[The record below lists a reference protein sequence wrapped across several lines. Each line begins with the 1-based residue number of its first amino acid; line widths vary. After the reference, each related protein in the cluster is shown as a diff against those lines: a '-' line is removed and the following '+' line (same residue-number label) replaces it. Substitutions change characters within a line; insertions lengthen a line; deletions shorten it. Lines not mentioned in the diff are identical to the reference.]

1 VATLRAD
8 ADVEDD
14 LFDMADLSPAAT
26 GLPMVVRISE
36 RGRARHDA
44 RVEVSTVHGR
54 RAHPDRTVSVSL
66 RPTVGVVAVG
76 VVAGQELPADDLE
89 RVRQWIE
96 LNREA
101 LLAYWDG
108 ALLTDEVM
116 QRLVRLDWF
125 FRIS

>member
-1 VATLRAD
+1 
-8 ADVEDD
+8 
-14 LFDMADLSPAAT
+14 M
-26 GLPMVVRISE
+26 
-36 RGRARHDA
+36 
-44 RVEVSTVHGR
+44 HGR